1 METIGTRIATYRHSL
16 KWTQD
21 RLAAEL
27 DIPRSMLSDIENDK
41 TSPKL
46 ELLDRIAEKLNV
58 PINNLLPSTNNIVT
72 HNNDN
77 AQGNSGVTNNYNND
91 HNNSVML
98 EVLAKVLET
107 QNRLIALL
115 DKQNG

>member
-46 ELLDRIAEKLNV
+46 ELLDKIAEKLNV
-58 PINNLLPSTNNIVT
+58 PLNNLLPSTYNIIS
-72 HNNDN
+72 HNSDT
-77 AQGNSGVTNNYNND
+77 AHGNGNVNYNND
-91 HNNSVML
+91 HNSAAVL

-115 DKQNG
+115 DKQNK